1 MAAPPSTC
9 LRLPMKTI
17 ASLRFLALLFA
28 ASLTACQTT
37 APRNAANKEPLR
49 AIDRPIDLNRF
60 MGKWY
65 VLAHI
70 PTFIEKNAYNGVE
83 SYRLAADGTIP
94 TTYVFNEGGF
104 DGPVKTYRPLG
115 FVENQK
121 TKAQWWMQFVW
132 PFKAT
137 YLIVY
142 LDKNYETTII
152 GVPNRNYAWIMA
164 RTKTLP
170 EADYNKLVAWLAESG
185 HDITKLRRIPHR

>member
-1 MAAPPSTC
+1 
-9 LRLPMKTI
+9 MKII
-17 ASLRFLALLFA
+17 ASLRFLTILFA
-28 ASLTACQTT
+28 AFLTACQTM
-37 APRNAANKEPLR
+37 APRTAAVKEPLR
-49 AIDRPIDLNRF
+49 AIDRSIDLNRF

-94 TTYVFNEGGF
+94 TTYVFNQGGF
-104 DGPVKTYRPLG
+104 DGPLKTYRPLG
-115 FVENQK
+115 FVHNHK
-121 TKAQWWMQFVW
+121 TNTEWWMQFVW

-152 GVPNRNYAWIMA
+152 GVPSHNYAWIMA

-170 EADYNKLVAWLAESG
+170 EADYNKLVSRLVETG
-185 HDITKLRRIPHR
+185 HDITKLRRIPQR